1 MNLAAW
7 RTRRNRRM
15 PSIVPI
21 ALAESSSQLDRAG
34 GVTTLHFRWDASGPA
49 RLEALRDAR
58 RAMIRE
64 EWTLGLETGEP
75 SLTEAEFTANG
86 VHWQIPIGDQASC
99 RQKLRILVARANRQL
114 EGVAG
119 SVF

>member
-21 ALAESSSQLDRAG
+21 ALAESSPELDRAR
-34 GVTTLHFRWDASGPA
+34 GVATLHFRWDASGPA

-75 SLTEAEFTANG
+75 SLTEAEFTAQG
-86 VHWQIPIGDQASC
+86 VHWQIPIGDRAIC
-99 RQKLRILVARANRQL
+99 RQKLRTLIARANRQL

-119 SVF
+119 GVF